1 MQQKRGVKVGGT
13 HLRCALIR
21 TAAYTPLTL
30 LGADCCT
37 DVHKAMNLELLHTV
51 DQSYPEHNEGI
62 LDSGSEALTC
72 SFNRRGTQLAV
83 GCNDGRIAIWN
94 FMTRGIA
101 RICSC
106 HIHPITSLS
115 WNRSGTKLL
124 SSSTDWNVLL
134 WDIAT
139 GDIDV
144 KLRFPSPILK
154 AQFHPRKMDVF
165 LVCPMKSAPVLL
177 RRKEGEQEDY
187 VHTSLP
193 TQGESEMNIVA
204 SFDRRGGM
212 IVTGSSKG
220 KMLIID
226 TKSLSVLKTLK
237 FSGNA
242 IKSIEFPRRGSH
254 FLVNSADRV
263 IRVFDL
269 ESIMEARKEDDME
282 PLQKLQDLV
291 NRTQWRKCTFSG
303 DGEFIVAG
311 SHRQHEL
318 YIWDKATGSLVKMLT
333 GQKGETLLDIAWHP
347 VRPIILSISN
357 GVVNTWSQAAGE
369 LWSAYA
375 PNFKELDENEEY
387 EEREDEFDIEDED
400 NVLNKDADSAKDHDD
415 VVDVVAVQPIP
426 AFCSSDEEDLQTLD
440 WLPMAPEIEDP
451 EEPGWGQ
458 LEPSL
463 NELPVTTSQQNTLK
477 RAGPGDENSDPSAT
491 PPQPKQPRTVEINL
505 PDATERGETERESK
519 GKTKG
524 GGAKSKNGKAMS
536 SEDQAA
542 LLDKGTLGEKG
553 TLGDKVG
560 AGGTQ
565 ASQQDKGTM
574 EKQE

>member
-1 MQQKRGVKVGGT
+1 
-13 HLRCALIR
+13 
-21 TAAYTPLTL
+21 
-30 LGADCCT
+30 
-37 DVHKAMNLELLHTV
+37 MNLELLHTV

-72 SFNRRGTQLAV
+72 SFNKRGTHLAV

-115 WNRSGTKLL
+115 WNRNGTKLL

-139 GDIDV
+139 GEIDI
-144 KLRFPSPILK
+144 KLRFPSPVLK

-177 RRKEGEQEDY
+177 RKKAEEEDY
-187 VHTSLP
+187 DHISLP
-193 TQGESEMNIVA
+193 TQGESELNIVA
-204 SFDRRGGM
+204 SFDRRGDR

-220 KMLIID
+220 KMLIVD
-226 TKSLSVLKTLK
+226 TESLQVLKTLK

-242 IKSIEFPRRGSH
+242 IKSIEFPRRGSN

-263 IRVFDL
+263 IRVFDMDG
-269 ESIMEARKEDDME
+269 IMMAEKEEDME
-282 PLQKLQDLV
+282 PMQKMQDLV

-318 YIWDKATGSLVKMLT
+318 YIWDKATGSLAKMLT

-357 GVVNTWSQAAGE
+357 GVVNIWSQAAGE

-387 EEREDEFDIEDED
+387 EEREDEFDIEDD
-400 NVLNKDADSAKDHDD
+400 DSVLKKDAEKGDEEDEA
-415 VVDVVAVQPIP
+415 VDVVSIQPIP
-426 AFCSSDEEDLQTLD
+426 AFLSSDEEEFETLD

-463 NELPVTTSQQNTLK
+463 NELPDRK
-477 RAGPGDENSDPSAT
+477 RAGPGDMNSDPHLK
-491 PPQPKQPRTVEINL
+491 PPDPKQPKMVEIKPNISTSSEK
-505 PDATERGETERESK
+505 DSK
-519 GKTKG
+519 GKSTKG
-524 GGAKSKNGKAMS
+524 VGSKVRE
-536 SEDQAA
+536 EDTKESHQE
-542 LLDKGTLGEKG
+542 GSG
-553 TLGDKVG
+553 
-560 AGGTQ
+560 
-565 ASQQDKGTM
+565 QQDK
-574 EKQE
+574 EPS